1 VDRETEVDY
10 GCGEAVPPLV
20 VCAKRFCYL
29 MLNVSLML
37 PGTRICERA
46 SRLQPAYLESATLIA
61 PIRAFRID
69 FSIACR
75 ACSQKNTRTVDA
87 GSGCEYP

>member
-1 VDRETEVDY
+1 VDRETKVDN

-20 VCAKRFCYL
+20 VWGKRFCYL

-46 SRLQPAYLESATLIA
+46 SRLQPAYLESATLVA
-61 PIRAFRID
+61 PIGASRID

-75 ACSQKNTRTVDA
+75 GYSQKNTRTVDA
-87 GSGCEYP
+87 DSGCEYP